1 MLKAQSPR
9 GLLRQQ
15 TAVVRLV
22 ILALVAINATPSRAQ
37 SMDYGALESL
47 FGEPVTTSVTGSPQR
62 ASEVPGSM
70 TIVTADEIRR
80 SGARDIPGI
89 LRHVA
94 GVDVLQ
100 WTNDQADVGI
110 RGYNQAYSPRLLV
123 LIDGRQVYTDYY
135 GYTPWSALPVE
146 LATIRQIEV
155 VMGPNS
161 ALFGYNAVG
170 GVINIVTFNP
180 LFDDVKSVSVTGGT
194 QGLEQGSGVFT
205 YRFGNVAGLRVSSGA
220 YSNDDFSTPQTLID
234 TGSRR
239 GNRRFAMDVD
249 GRIRLSDKIEA
260 GLELSDVEAR
270 EPEMSPLYSSF
281 YLRYRA
287 SSARLHLSA
296 DTAAGILDLVAYGNW
311 FRVTAESPALPGSSY
326 NLVNSIYVTQLR
338 DVFKLGADHTFR
350 VSAEYRR
357 NGIVTTPVGGG
368 HVFYDVVSGGVMWQ
382 WAVAPEVT
390 VTNAARID
398 HLSLGR
404 SGVLPVGIGLTN
416 MDWNNRKFSEPSF
429 NSGVVWKV
437 DDADTLRL
445 TAARGVQVP
454 NLLDFGGLL
463 SPSFFGYSGGIPFL
477 KPTISTNYE
486 LSWTRVLPSLDSQ
499 VILRAFYQ
507 TTDDIVASQGGSLPL
522 VGLLLTP
529 ANIGNSEAYGL
540 ELSVAGHF
548 SPDWRWRLSYT
559 PEAIRDHFAPGFV
572 LANTLVD
579 DEHTNPVH
587 VVNSNLGWSNGPW
600 EIDGYL
606 RYESRFSGVNGGH
619 PVFPVG
625 SLVRIPDYVSID
637 GRIAYQIND
646 HLTLAVSGQNLL
658 QSPQRQTSAAA
669 VERRVLFT
677 VSASL

>member
-1 MLKAQSPR
+1 MAML
-9 GLLRQQ
+9 
-15 TAVVRLV
+15 
-22 ILALVAINATPSRAQ
+22 LAASGSARAQ
-37 SMDYGALESL
+37 SMDYGALENL

-70 TIVTADEIRR
+70 TIITAEEIRR

-135 GYTPWSALPVE
+135 GYTPWSALPIE
-146 LATIRQIEV
+146 LAAIRQIEI

-180 LFDDVKSVSVTGGT
+180 LFDDVKSVAVIGGT

-205 YRFGNVAGLRVSSGA
+205 YRFGDVAGLRVSAGA
-220 YSNDDFSTPQTLID
+220 YSNDDFSTPQTSID
-234 TGSRR
+234 AGSRR
-239 GNRRFAMDVD
+239 GNRRFAMDAD
-249 GRIRLSDKIEA
+249 GRIRLDDKIEA

-287 SSARLHLSA
+287 SSAKLHLSA
-296 DTAAGILDLVAYGNW
+296 DTDVGILDFMVYGNW
-311 FRVTAESPALPGSSY
+311 FRATAESPALPGFSY
-326 NLVNSIYVTQLR
+326 NLVNSIYVTQLQ
-338 DVFKLGADHTFR
+338 DIFKLGTDHTFR

-357 NGIVTTPVGGG
+357 NGIVTAPLGGA
-368 HVFYDVVSGGVMWQ
+368 HIFYDVFSGGVMWQ

-390 VTNAARID
+390 ITNAARVD
-398 HLSLGR
+398 YLSLGR
-404 SGVLPVGIGLTN
+404 SGVLPPGIGLTN
-416 MDWNNRKFSEPSF
+416 ADWNNREFSEPSF

-437 DDADTLRL
+437 DDASTLRL

-486 LSWTRVLPSLDSQ
+486 LSWTRALPSLDGQ
-499 VILRAFYQ
+499 AILRAFYQ
-507 TTDDIVASQGGSLPL
+507 TTDDIVANQGGSLPI

-529 ANIGNSEAYGL
+529 ANIGDSEAYGL

-548 SPDWRWRLSYT
+548 SPDWQWGLSYT
-559 PEAIRDHFAPGFV
+559 PEAIRDRFTPGFV
-572 LANTLVD
+572 LANTLID
-579 DEHTNPVH
+579 YEHTNPVH
-587 VVNSNLGWSNGPW
+587 VINANLGWSNGPW

-606 RYESRFSGVNGGH
+606 RYESCFSGISGGH
-619 PVFPVG
+619 PVFPIG
-625 SLVRIPDYVSID
+625 SLVRISDYVSVD
-637 GRIAYQIND
+637 ARIAYRITD
-646 HLTLAVSGQNLL
+646 HLTLALSGQNLL
-658 QSPQRQTSAAA
+658 DSPQRQTSAPS
-669 VERRVLFT
+669 VERRILAT
-677 VSASL
+677 ASVAF